1 MRITGIGLTGH
12 MTKALAVAKCEQDMR
27 SDVADLA
34 GEAEALIKSYSEDG
48 IVRTAS
54 GETPDALLNHLL
66 LSKLSNKFKIKV
78 DLIKRGKK
86 NKSRKNKLKDD
97 TKVKATDMVS
107 FPAVANNEPG
117 LDVRVGATDMVS
129 FPAVAN
135 NNDPDYVCSVKIH
148 KPQDDIIAVSVY
160 LMETNLGQY
169 AYKNNFFFKPG
180 NEDLAKRCYR
190 RVSMA
195 IKDVREDVASGYNL
209 QHEVSLMIAKR
220 LQGEE
225 SEVQQEVKQFAVYL
239 DPRNVGRTN
248 AGKHNFPSIRET
260 SSQIKT
266 K

>member
-27 SDVADLA
+27 SDVAELA

-54 GETPDALLNHLL
+54 GETEDALLNQLL
-66 LSKLSNKFKIKV
+66 LSKLANKFKIKV

-86 NKSRKNKLKDD
+86 NKSRKAKPKD
-97 TKVKATDMVS
+97 K
-107 FPAVANNEPG
+107 EPG
-117 LDVRVGATDMVS
+117 LDARTGATDMVS

-160 LMETNLGQY
+160 LMETNIGQY

-190 RVSMA
+190 RVSLA

-209 QHEVSLMIAKR
+209 QHEVPLLITKR

-239 DPRNVGRTN
+239 DPRNVHKTD

-260 SSQIKT
+260 SSRLKT